1 MCRSAVNRKRLI
13 IVLSVL
19 VTFAALLTACAVPKI
34 TGSAARKT
42 AEKEAELFDTTE
54 ESEIVVTGVPQSTT
68 KAAESNETTTKTN
81 SNSDTLTQIADNDVT
96 FSTSK
101 SETMHAAA
109 QSTTQKE
116 KPTQSQT
123 DAEGWIDKW
132 Y

>member
-1 MCRSAVNRKRLI
+1 MCRSAVNMKRLI

-34 TGSAARKT
+34 TGRAARETK
-42 AEKEAELFDTTE
+42 KEAELFDTTE

-116 KPTQSQT
+116 KPAQSQT
-123 DAEGWIDKW
+123 DSEGWIDKW